1 MTKAETLI
9 QDRIKLL
16 KEMDSYICNT
26 IGDEVAWEDWIAVG
40 VPDCA
45 TEEDY
50 EFIAHDEGEWQRI
63 CTLFGKIVTAYEEE
77 G

>member
-1 MTKAETLI
+1 MANIYDE
-9 QDRIKLL
+9 RIKLL
-16 KEMDSYICNT
+16 KQMNDYVCNT

-50 EFIAHDEGEWQRI
+50 EFIAHDESEWQRI
-63 CTLFGKIVTAYEEE
+63 CTLFGKIVTAYEED